1 MLIWTLQYNTSP
13 FMLNKQ
19 KISFK
24 LAASLCKYAS
34 CLSREP
40 LCLSR
45 LPGTTHVS
53 ERFLSHGIIL
63 FDVES
68 VFRDEV

>member
-1 MLIWTLQYNTSP
+1 M
-13 FMLNKQ
+13 
-19 KISFK
+19 
-24 LAASLCKYAS
+24 LAASLCNYAS

-68 VFRDEV
+68 VFRDVVGFSPPAEQYI